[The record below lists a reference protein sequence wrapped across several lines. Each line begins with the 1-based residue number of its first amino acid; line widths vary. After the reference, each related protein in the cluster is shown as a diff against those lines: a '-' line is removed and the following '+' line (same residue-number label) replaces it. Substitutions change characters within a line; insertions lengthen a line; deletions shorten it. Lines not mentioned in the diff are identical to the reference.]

1 MRRHIA
7 AHKIMSWR
15 QTTADGVVL
24 NIRVV
29 PRASKTAVQGVLG
42 DALKIRLQAPPVDG
56 KANAAL
62 VKFLADTLGI
72 ARSRIT
78 LLSGETGRVK
88 RVLVRSMDEDG
99 IRRLWPQ

>member
-1 MRRHIA
+1 MN
-7 AHKIMSWR
+7 WF
-15 QTTADGVVL
+15 QTTGDGVTL

-29 PRASKTAVQGVLG
+29 PRASKTEVQGQLG

-62 VKFLADTLGI
+62 VKFLADTLDI
-72 ARSRIT
+72 SKSNVV
-78 LLSGETGRVK
+78 LLSGETGRTK
-88 RVLVRSMDEDG
+88 RVLIRGLDEAG

>member
-1 MRRHIA
+1 
-7 AHKIMSWR
+7 MSWR

-29 PRASKTAVQGVLG
+29 PRASKTGVQGVLG
-42 DALKIRLQAPPVDG
+42 NALKIRLQAPPVDG

-72 ARSRIT
+72 AKSNIT

-88 RVLVRSMDEDG
+88 RILIRSLEEDG
-99 IRRLWPQ
+99 VRRLWSQ